1 MLASIPPGAA
11 AHHKTLRKTMRV
23 KQAVAVGLITF
34 SATFAAAVKAPDYRK
49 LPLTFEP
56 NRGQAEAKTVYLAR
70 GAGYLVSLD
79 PAGSR
84 LLLRKGGRS
93 AEISSRLV
101 GGTAGSQ
108 LEALDPLPGHSSY
121 FRGRERSQWLTGIP
135 NFARV
140 RAAGVYPGIDLIYYG
155 NQSSLEYDFV
165 VSPGADPRAIR
176 MRFKGATS
184 LRVDQQGNLLLATP
198 AGEITEKK
206 PIVYQMVGSERQS
219 VEGRFILRDG
229 RTVSFELASYDR
241 SRPLVIDPTLVYS
254 SFLGGLGTDEGHAVA
269 ADSAGHLFM
278 TGVTYSTRA
287 GDADVLIRELSL
299 DGSVFLYTADLG
311 GSGDDI
317 GNGIAVDSFG
327 SAYVGGRTSSGDFPT
342 SNAFQNS
349 NFGSVNAF
357 VLRLDST
364 GSSLIFSTYIGG
376 SLDDRGFAVALDNQ
390 GSVYLA
396 GAESSVDFPTN
407 DGAFQTRNRGGLDCF
422 VAKFDLQGNAIFS
435 TLIGGGSDD

>member
-34 SATFAAAVKAPDYRK
+34 SATFAAAVKAPDYGK

-155 NQSSLEYDFV
+155 NQAQLEYDFV
-165 VSPGADPRAIR
+165 VSPGADPSVIR
-176 MRFKGATS
+176 MSFDGVNALST
-184 LRVDQQGNLLLATP
+184 DEEGNLILSTP
-198 AGEITEKK
+198 VGAVVQKK
-206 PIVYQMVGSERQS
+206 PVIYQTVAGVRKPISGRFL
-219 VEGRFILRDG
+219 VEGR
-229 RTVSFELASYDR
+229 TVRFDLASYDR
-241 SRPLVIDPTLVYS
+241 SQSLTIDPVLVYS
-254 SFLGGLGTDEGHAVA
+254 SFIGNGDADQGSGVAV
-269 ADSAGHLFM
+269 DQSGNLYL
-278 TGVTYSTRA
+278 TGVTYNA
-287 GDADVLIRELSL
+287 QYGDAD
-299 DGSVFLYTADLG
+299 
-311 GSGDDI
+311 
-317 GNGIAVDSFG
+317 
-327 SAYVGGRTSSGDFPT
+327 
-342 SNAFQNS
+342 
-349 NFGSVNAF
+349 
-357 VLRLDST
+357 
-364 GSSLIFSTYIGG
+364 
-376 SLDDRGFAVALDNQ
+376 
-390 GSVYLA
+390 
-396 GAESSVDFPTN
+396 
-407 DGAFQTRNRGGLDCF
+407 
-422 VAKFDLQGNAIFS
+422 
-435 TLIGGGSDD
+435 